1 MKKILAALLIGVSTL
16 AANAKAD
23 VSRIDPP
30 MWWTGMNN
38 TSLQLMV
45 SGNDIR
51 DAVPEINYDG
61 VTIDSVAR
69 LDSPNYQLIYLN
81 IAEGTKP
88 GSFDI
93 TFKDGKKNI
102 KKKYE
107 LLSRDKAG
115 TDYNGFT
122 SEDALYLIMPDRF
135 ADGNE
140 QNNTCKELKFNPNID
155 RNDPNARHGGDIAG
169 IKAKIPYL
177 KELGVTAIW
186 LTPVLEND
194 MPGGS
199 YHGYATTDYYRVDPR
214 FGSNEEYKELIAEC
228 HKAGI
233 KVVMDMI
240 FNHCG
245 IAHPWLADTPSK
257 DWLNSPVD
265 VKQLGEGMLGKQ
277 PMPKEFNNT
286 NFKLTP
292 NHDPYTSNYDY
303 DKTVNGWFVPAM
315 PDLNQRNTHLMTYL
329 IQNSIWWIEYAKIN
343 GIRMDTY
350 PYADMAGMAK
360 WNVAVDKEYPNF
372 NIVGESWFEDV
383 ASIAFMQKDNK
394 INPINTELKT
404 VMDFPV
410 MISSRKTFND
420 QTIDWKDG
428 LHNLY
433 NRLSLD
439 FLFANPNNI
448 LMFYDNHDSDRFLLE
463 MPKTLDNW
471 KQAQTFLLTARGI
484 PQIYYGTEIL
494 MNGSKEKSDGFVRLD
509 MPGGFPGDKANEF
522 VAEGRTDMQND
533 AFNFI
538 SKILKW
544 RKDNKAISEGTTKH
558 FYPSNR
564 LYVYERK
571 SADRRVIV
579 IMNGTD
585 NELTD
590 IDMSRYAE
598 IFKPGDTFKDIVT
611 DKTITIT
618 DKMTFPK
625 RATLILE

>member
-1 MKKILAALLIGVSTL
+1 
-16 AANAKAD
+16 
-23 VSRIDPP
+23 
-30 MWWTGMNN
+30 
-38 TSLQLMV
+38 
-45 SGNDIR
+45 
-51 DAVPEINYDG
+51 
-61 VTIDSVAR
+61 
-69 LDSPNYQLIYLN
+69 
-81 IAEGTKP
+81 
-88 GSFDI
+88 
-93 TFKDGKKNI
+93 
-102 KKKYE
+102 
-107 LLSRDKAG
+107 
-115 TDYNGFT
+115 
-122 SEDALYLIMPDRF
+122 MPDRF
-135 ADGNE
+135 ADGDE
-140 QNNTCKELKFNPNID
+140 QNNTCKELKFNPNIN

-315 PDLNQRNTHLMTYL
+315 PDLNQRNPHLMTYL

-394 INPINTELKT
+394 INPKGKGIVHDVVSYTYNGNKVTADCRHARKGR
-404 VMDFPV
+404 PV
-410 MISSRKTFND
+410 
-420 QTIDWKDG
+420 W
-428 LHNLY
+428 
-433 NRLSLD
+433 
-439 FLFANPNNI
+439 
-448 LMFYDNHDSDRFLLE
+448 
-463 MPKTLDNW
+463 
-471 KQAQTFLLTARGI
+471 
-484 PQIYYGTEIL
+484 
-494 MNGSKEKSDGFVRLD
+494 NGSFEADGPAYDMLSIFYYIRQLD
-509 MPGGFPGDKANEF
+509 YSKMKPGDKRSVVVFSGHRKE
-522 VAEGRTDMQND
+522 
-533 AFNFI
+533 
-538 SKILKW
+538 ILTVK
-544 RKDNKAISEGTTKH
+544 
-558 FYPSNR
+558 
-564 LYVYERK
+564 YVGVEE
-571 SADRRVIV
+571 I
-579 IMNGTD
+579 
-585 NELTD
+585 ELRD
-590 IDMSRYAE
+590 
-598 IFKPGDTFKDIVT
+598 
-611 DKTITIT
+611 DKTIYNTHHIKFSFT
-618 DKMTFPK
+618 QEDKKKSSDDMDTWISVS
-625 RATLILE
+625 ATKIPLMLKGKLPIGEVRSLPYYARPFC